1 MNIVVVGLGSMGT
14 RRIRLLRDRIP
25 ETAVSGADPSAER
38 RRRAEET
45 YGITCFSS
53 FCEAVQSK
61 KFDAAFICTSPDTHC
76 DLIREAL
83 QADLHVFTELN
94 LIDGGYGAL
103 IDLARERGKRIFL
116 SSTLLYRREVQEI
129 MRLIEGKG
137 PLMYIYHVGQYLP
150 DWHPW
155 ENYRDFFVG
164 RRETNGCREIL
175 AIQLPWIWK
184 AFGAPGP
191 GMHVSAKKISGL
203 DIDYADSYIVTLE
216 HEGGNRG
223 VLVVDVVSRKAS
235 CRLEIVGEKLHV
247 LWDGTPDGLQSYSF
261 EKKAFE
267 GIPLYDSFE
276 QDPRYA
282 VNIIEDAYAA
292 EIDTFLCYVAG
303 LKTPLYTIEEDERV
317 LKLIGTI
324 EGESR

>member
-1 MNIVVVGLGSMGT
+1 MNIIVVGLGSMGT
-14 RRIRLLRDRIP
+14 RRIRILRDRVP
-25 ETAVSGADPSAER
+25 GAAVAGADSSAKR
-38 RRRAEET
+38 RVRAEET
-45 YGITCFSS
+45 HGIPCFASLR
-53 FCEAVQSK
+53 EAVASR

-76 DLIREAL
+76 GLIREAL
-83 QADLHVFTELN
+83 RADLHVFTELN
-94 LIDGGYGAL
+94 LIDRGYDAL
-103 IDLARERGKRIFL
+103 IELARRRDRRIFQ
-116 SSTLLYRREVQEI
+116 SSTLLYRREIQEI

-155 ENYRDFFVG
+155 ESYKDFFVG
-164 RRETNGCREIL
+164 KKDTNGCREIF

-191 GMHVSAKKISGL
+191 GMHVSAQKISGL

-216 HEGGNRG
+216 HERGNRG
-223 VLVVDVVSRKAS
+223 VFVVDVVSRKAA
-235 CRLEIVGEKLHV
+235 CRLEIIGEELHI

-267 GIPLYDSFE
+267 PIPLYDSFE

-282 VNIIEDAYAA
+282 ANIIEDAYAA
-292 EIDTFLCYVAG
+292 EIDTFLDCVAG
-303 LKTPLYTIEEDERV
+303 RSTPPYTIEEDARV
-317 LKLIGTI
+317 LALIDRI
-324 EGESR
+324 EGKS